1 MDKYITIALPKGRI
15 ADEVLAM
22 AGRIF
27 NDDFSFLD
35 RKLILQKGDF
45 RFLLV
50 RNQDVPSYV
59 LHQAADLGVV
69 GLDVLEENRLD
80 IIRLLDLQIG
90 KCKVVLG
97 SKNDEILDFN
107 KPQIKIATKMPNITR
122 DFFSKKAVAT
132 EIIKLYG
139 SIELA
144 PLVGLADA
152 IVDIVETGST
162 MKQHNLK
169 VDEVIMESSA
179 YLIANQNS
187 FYAKKTQIL
196 DLYKK
201 FEGVMGESN
210 LFGGG

>member
-1 MDKYITIALPKGRI
+1 MDKIITIALPKGRI
-15 ADEVLAM
+15 ADEVLAIM
-22 AGRIF
+22 GRIF

-35 RKLILQKGDF
+35 RKLILQKGNF

-97 SKNDEILDFN
+97 SKNDEVLDFN

-144 PLVGLADA
+144 PLVGLADG

-169 VDEVIMESSA
+169 IDEVIMESSA
-179 YLIANQNS
+179 FLIANQNS

-201 FEGVMGESN
+201 FESVK
-210 LFGGG
+210 